1 MQRLPR
7 GSNDGR
13 VGMVVAVGFD
23 LVPLHTSTSMYLHG
37 KPREICCGV
46 PAIPPADQS
55 TYREHDSC
63 RLSILSLPSF
73 TIYLLHSRPGAV
85 HFVFCPSLQCK
96 SLSRPTSSRFFPDKA
111 HYTCLPR

>member
-1 MQRLPR
+1 MQRLPG

-23 LVPLHTSTSMYLHG
+23 LVPLHTSMYLHG

-46 PAIPPADQS
+46 PAVPLADQG
-55 TYREHDSC
+55 TYREHESC
-63 RLSILSLPSF
+63 CLSISSLPSF
-73 TIYLLHSRPGAV
+73 TIHLLHSRPGAV